1 MKLNAEVCKLA
12 IVKKARTMFE
22 IIKADFD
29 PTLTD
34 EEVRKT
40 VFANNWR
47 QSYRQKNKYSTINP
61 DGFERL
67 FDCIPFD
74 DQLRAYV
81 YSDPT
86 DTHILKVDIIGE

>member
-1 MKLNAEVCKLA
+1 MKLNAQVCKIA
-12 IVKKARTMFE
+12 IVKKAANIFE
-22 IIKADFD
+22 TIKSEFE
-29 PTLTD
+29 PRLTD
-34 EEVRKT
+34 QEVQKT

-47 QSYRQKNKYSTINP
+47 QQYRQKDKYSTTNP

-67 FDCIPFD
+67 FDCTPFD

-86 DTHILKVDIIGE
+86 DTHILEVEIIGE